1 MNCAHFSAVA
11 FSAFCRRY
19 STLSFTSLLFT
30 PPPRT
35 HSITIPTSWE
45 ESRTRSITPFSTAL
59 IVVATRSSSVFT
71 MDSVMNSAQR
81 NSGSSVYA
89 SFHAIAATKPVQSS
103 IGPLW
108 SSSSWL
114 FSAFQRRHTHSH
126 TSSLH

>member
-11 FSAFCRRY
+11 FSTFCRRY

-30 PPPRT
+30 PPPTT
-35 HSITIPTSWE
+35 HSFTIPTSWE

-71 MDSVMNSAQR
+71 MDNVMNSAQR

-89 SFHAIAATKPVQSS
+89 SFHPVAATKPVQSS

-108 SSSSWL
+108 SSSS
-114 FSAFQRRHTHSH
+114 
-126 TSSLH
+126 